1 MDKKFVFSD
10 ISWSP
15 IDKYRGRGN
24 WKKVRDERSKINE
37 LEKKKLFINLAEKK
51 SPG

>member
-1 MDKKFVFSD
+1 MDKKVIFSD

-15 IDKYRGRGN
+15 IAKYRGRGN
-24 WKKVRDERSKINE
+24 WMIVREERSKINE